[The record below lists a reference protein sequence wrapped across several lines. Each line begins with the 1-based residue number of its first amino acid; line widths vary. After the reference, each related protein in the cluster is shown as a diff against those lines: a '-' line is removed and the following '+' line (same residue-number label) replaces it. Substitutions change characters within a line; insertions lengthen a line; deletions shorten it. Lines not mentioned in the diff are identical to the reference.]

1 MTKKN
6 FETVEVEVLRFDD
19 EDIVCASGTQ
29 SGDYIE
35 GEEDWG

>member
-29 SGDYIE
+29 TGPIE
-35 GEEDWG
+35 TPEIWG